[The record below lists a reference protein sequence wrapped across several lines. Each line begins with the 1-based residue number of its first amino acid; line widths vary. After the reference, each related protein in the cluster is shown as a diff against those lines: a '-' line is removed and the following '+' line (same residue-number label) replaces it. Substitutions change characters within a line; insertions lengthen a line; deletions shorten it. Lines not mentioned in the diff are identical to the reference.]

1 MNKPLRKNQ
10 LSKSARRKMAA
21 TPPSPVDVF
30 KAEAAKA
37 FVEGDY
43 PRARQFITQALTL
56 APEDA
61 LLHAELASNFMQE
74 AKYDLAL
81 RHLMGA
87 LKREPTNPKWLSG
100 IGTILMLMERYEDA
114 VGFFE
119 AVYQLDPEN
128 AMNVSRLVQLQMDL
142 CKWEVYEDQK
152 NKLRILDN
160 DPANGDPFTTLLYVD
175 DPAFQKKRAVTKMKK
190 QLRLA
195 DFKQRN
201 AFDRTATAGRRIR
214 IGYFSNDFFNH
225 ATMLLMA
232 QHFELHNSDR
242 FEVFIYDYSNQPT
255 NAYLQR
261 VVKAAD
267 HYKPVHAM
275 KDEDVA
281 ELARDDQLDIAIDLK
296 GYTKGAR
303 PAIFA
308 FRAAPVQIS
317 YLGYPGTTGLPT
329 MDYFVAD
336 AVTVP
341 KEGRRH
347 FSEKIMYMPDCY
359 QVNDNSR
366 PRPEQ
371 TPTRADMGLP
381 QDGVVFCAFNN
392 HNKVSPAE
400 FDIWMDLLKQVDG
413 SVLWFLAGAEPLRVN
428 IRKEAEAR
436 GVSAE
441 RIVFADRCSTPDH
454 IARLPL
460 ADIFLDT
467 FACNAHTTAS
477 ELMWSGVPVVTM
489 PGQQFAARVAA
500 SIVSAVNCPELIAQS
515 VDEYRDIALRL
526 AQNPS
531 ELAALRAKITQ
542 NIPQTPLY
550 DSEGYMKNFEA
561 LLELAIERYDN
572 GLKPDHLHL
581 D

>member
-1 MNKPLRKNQ
+1 
-10 LSKSARRKMAA
+10 
-21 TPPSPVDVF
+21 
-30 KAEAAKA
+30 
-37 FVEGDY
+37 
-43 PRARQFITQALTL
+43 
-56 APEDA
+56 
-61 LLHAELASNFMQE
+61 
-74 AKYDLAL
+74 
-81 RHLMGA
+81 
-87 LKREPTNPKWLSG
+87 
-100 IGTILMLMERYEDA
+100 
-114 VGFFE
+114 
-119 AVYQLDPEN
+119 
-128 AMNVSRLVQLQMDL
+128 
-142 CKWEVYEDQK
+142 
-152 NKLRILDN
+152 
-160 DPANGDPFTTLLYVD
+160 
-175 DPAFQKKRAVTKMKK
+175 
-190 QLRLA
+190 
-195 DFKQRN
+195 
-201 AFDRTATAGRRIR
+201 
-214 IGYFSNDFFNH
+214 
-225 ATMLLMA
+225 
-232 QHFELHNSDR
+232 
-242 FEVFIYDYSNQPT
+242 
-255 NAYLQR
+255 
-261 VVKAAD
+261 
-267 HYKPVHAM
+267 
-275 KDEDVA
+275 
-281 ELARDDQLDIAIDLK
+281 
-296 GYTKGAR
+296 
-303 PAIFA
+303 
-308 FRAAPVQIS
+308 
-317 YLGYPGTTGLPT
+317 
-329 MDYFVAD
+329 
-336 AVTVP
+336 
-341 KEGRRH
+341 
-347 FSEKIMYMPDCY
+347 MYMPDCY

-515 VDEYRDIALRL
+515 VEEYRDIALRL